1 MFVIPCVIFAGGKS
15 SRMGEDKALLP
26 FGPSPTLTQY
36 LYNKLSKLFCNV
48 YISTKTK
55 EKFNFDANFI
65 EDQHQE
71 LFAPTTGF
79 ISSFSLLDAESFFA
93 ISVDTPFIDEIIIQT
108 LLEHDQDTNDATIAT
123 LEGKMQP
130 LCGIYHRSLLKAFI
144 DMEKNNIHKL
154 GYLLKNSNT
163 KLVDFTDQNKF
174 LNLNNK
180 EEYQKGL
187 EIINTSL
194 I

>member
-1 MFVIPCVIFAGGKS
+1 MIQIPCIIFAGGKS

-26 FGPSPTLTQY
+26 FGSAATLTQY
-36 LYNKLSKLFCNV
+36 QYTRLLKIFQNV

-55 EKFNFDANFI
+55 EKFEFDANFI

-79 ISSFSLLDAESFFA
+79 ISSFSILDSDRFFA

-108 LLEHDQDTNDATIAT
+108 LFEHDQDTNDATIAT

-130 LCGIYHRSLLKAFI
+130 LCGIYHRSLLNAFKE
-144 DMEKNNIHKL
+144 MEQNNIHKL

-163 KLVDFTDQNKF
+163 QLVHFNDENKF

-180 EEYQKGL
+180 EEYKKGL